1 MSRFG
6 DRIRPHAVWV
16 AVSLVTSLFATV
28 GHAEASSNLGHIAPA
43 SFPIVNSQFAI
54 ADFDGDRNPDLATVE
69 LEPSGSQ
76 GSRVYSIRFRLTS
89 GAAQVFG
96 VTAPAGGLQ
105 IVAEDVNGDNALDL
119 LVSTAWQHKAVAVLL
134 NDGHGNFSFAKP
146 ELFPEAVQENGAQ
159 WSSGAI
165 AFCEGGVLVRCE
177 RAAGELEGN
186 HEVGHGK
193 RQTKLT
199 FSGDP
204 PATRRVMRFS
214 ILGRAPPRFFHQT

>member
-28 GHAEASSNLGHIAPA
+28 GHAEASSNLAHTARS
-43 SFPIVNSQFAI
+43 SFPIGNSQFAI
-54 ADFDGDRNPDLATVE
+54 ADFDGDRNPDLATVQI
-69 LEPSGSQ
+69 EPSGNQ
-76 GSRVYSIRFRLTS
+76 GSKVYSIRFQLTS
-89 GAAQVFG
+89 GAGQVFG

-146 ELFPEAVQENGAQ
+146 ELFPEAAQENGAQ
-159 WSSGAI
+159 WSSSAI
-165 AFCEGGVLVRCE
+165 AFCEGGVLVRFE
-177 RAAGELEGN
+177 RAAGELESY
-186 HEVGHGK
+186 HVVGHDP
-193 RQTKLT
+193 RQVELT
-199 FSGDP
+199 LSGHP
-204 PATRRVMRFS
+204 PAARRFTRSS
-214 ILGRAPPRFFHQT
+214 ILDRAPPRFIHQT